1 MQRGSRICAHSPAA
15 RPDPLKPVH
24 PLDRALADVE
34 DAVSRYARQAGSD
47 VALRFVAAVEAKFA
61 AIAEHPGGG
70 SPRYAHE
77 LNLPGLRHHSMA
89 RFPWL
94 VFYVERED
102 RIDVWRVLNARSDI
116 PAWMAVL
123 REHEGTD
130 EGSD

>member
-1 MQRGSRICAHSPAA
+1 
-15 RPDPLKPVH
+15 V
-24 PLDRALADVE
+24 DVE
-34 DAVSRYARQAGSD
+34 DAVGQYAREAGPD
-47 VALRFVAAVEAKFA
+47 VSLRFVAAVEGAFA
-61 AIAEHPGGG
+61 AISERPGSG

-77 LNLPGLRHHSMA
+77 LDLPGLRHRSVA

-123 REHEGTD
+123 LEGEGPD